1 MNYIRPA
8 DEQWQAEIEI
18 KRSQF
23 IGIARRTSTEQ
34 AAREFIDEIRS
45 RYPDA
50 RHHCSA
56 YIVHRDDA
64 QAIERSS
71 DDGEPAGTAGQPM
84 LEVLKGTDALDI
96 TVVVVRYF
104 GGVLLGTG
112 GLVRAYQDATKAV
125 LAKVRWV
132 ERTQLDLFRVELDH
146 AEAGKIESE
155 LRNQGYQIL
164 STEYGA
170 TVTLLLAGDDAL
182 AERLAAMTAGAVEAK
197 SAGQR
202 WVDVDR
208 P

>member
-1 MNYIRPA
+1 MSYIRPA

-84 LEVLKGTDALDI
+84 LEVLKGTDALDV

-104 GGVLLGTG
+104 GGVLLGAG

-125 LAKVRWV
+125 LAEVRWV

-170 TVTLLLAGDDAL
+170 TVTLQLVGDDAL

-197 SAGQR
+197 SAGQW
-202 WVDVDR
+202 WVDVER

>member
-1 MNYIRPA
+1 MSYIRPA

-84 LEVLKGTDALDI
+84 LEVLKGTDALDV

-112 GLVRAYQDATKAV
+112 GLVRAYQDAMKAV

-170 TVTLLLAGDDAL
+170 RVTLLLAGDDAL

-202 WVDVDR
+202 WVDVER

>member
-1 MNYIRPA
+1 MSYIRPA

-84 LEVLKGTDALDI
+84 LEVLKGTDALDV

-170 TVTLLLAGDDAL
+170 TVTLQLVGDDAL

-197 SAGQR
+197 SAGQW
-202 WVDVDR
+202 WVDVER

>member
-1 MNYIRPA
+1 MSYIRPA

-34 AAREFIDEIRS
+34 ASREFIDEIRS

-84 LEVLKGTDALDI
+84 LEVLKGTDALDV

-112 GLVRAYQDATKAV
+112 GLVRAYQDAMKAV

-170 TVTLLLAGDDAL
+170 RVTLLLAGDDAL

-202 WVDVDR
+202 WVDVER